1 MKKPSAKFYHILET
15 IGALMFLTG
24 TTLTFIGVFNI
35 KIPAKLSL
43 SLMGI
48 GVIAVLIGAYN
59 LKSCLLYTSDAA
71 DERSIVDFGG
81 RRIIKKTPTPPPP
94 PPTPPPRYG
103 G

>member
-59 LKSCLLYTSDAA
+59 LKSKSLLANIV
-71 DERSIVDFGG
+71 SIQ
-81 RRIIKKTPTPPPP
+81 KP
-94 PPTPPPRYG
+94 
-103 G
+103 